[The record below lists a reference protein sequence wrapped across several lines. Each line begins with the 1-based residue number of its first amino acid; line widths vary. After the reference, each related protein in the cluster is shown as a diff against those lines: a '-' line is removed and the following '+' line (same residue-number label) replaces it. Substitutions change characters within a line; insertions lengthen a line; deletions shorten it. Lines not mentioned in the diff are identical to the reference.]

1 MSSFSLDSQRFE
13 NGFTEGGNVWA
24 NKSGPAL
31 FKWRFVRGKTDI
43 SPSNIKWYFEN
54 DGYQTVIIKKEG
66 SGNPAVQ
73 TNLIQ
78 STPLSGKVQ
87 GYVDSTD
94 PTVFGFIISRATK
107 SDPKE
112 YQCAALFK
120 TYSAQ
125 GVELSTKLSLQ
136 VLGNV
141 ASSLFVFFYYLSF
154 FKVFF
159 SWNVFTTMQS

>member
-1 MSSFSLDSQRFE
+1 MSSFSLDSQRFK

-24 NKSGPAL
+24 NNSGPAL
-31 FKWRFVRGKTDI
+31 FKWRFVRGRTDI
-43 SPSNIKWYFEN
+43 SPSNIKCYFEN
-54 DGYQTVIIKKEG
+54 NGYQTVVIKKEG
-66 SGNPAVQ
+66 SDNPVVQ

-78 STPLSGKVQ
+78 STPLNGKVQ

-94 PTVFGFIISRATK
+94 PTVFGFIISRVMK
-107 SDPKE
+107 SDPKK

-125 GVELSTKLSLQ
+125 GVELSTRLSLQ

-141 ASSLFVFFYYLSF
+141 VSSLFIFFYYLSF
-154 FKVFF
+154 FNAF
-159 SWNVFTTMQS
+159 SS